1 MRKIFLCMAWLVVIA
16 TACHRPA
23 FKSKWAKV
31 TAPEKFKARFETT
44 KGSFEIEA
52 TRQWSPLA
60 VDRLYQLIKTG
71 FYNDIALYRVIPH
84 FVAQFGTNNDT
95 LLNASWIKYKLPDEP
110 VLRLNDSGT
119 IAFARAGVNTRSTD
133 IYINLKNNHRL
144 DTIYY
149 SSVRGFPCIAVVT
162 KGMDIVQSF
171 YSGYKEEPMQKA
183 DSTIDAWN
191 KYFKGNYPKLDYIIK
206 AAIIKE

>member
-1 MRKIFLCMAWLVVIA
+1 MRKIFLCIAWIA
-16 TACHRPA
+16 IASACHHPV
-23 FKSKWAKV
+23 FKSKWTKSI
-31 TAPEKFKARFETT
+31 APEKFKARFETT

-71 FYNDIALYRVIPH
+71 FYNNAALYRIIPN

-110 VLRLNDSGT
+110 VIRLNDSGT

-149 SSVRGFPCIAVVT
+149 NEVRGFPCIAVVT
-162 KGMDIVQSF
+162 KGMDVVQSF

-183 DSTIDAWN
+183 DSTIGAWN
-191 KYFKGNYPKLDYIIK
+191 KYFTKNYPKLDYIIK